1 MFKTEDVGKSELNI
15 QFFKSTVYF
24 TKSFAGQTFFLS
36 IHACFWTENMRS
48 ARLGPKNGKK
58 VAFKLMNVQVNKQ
71 SFYRLKLKLNLF
83 PFEVAII
90 FIITDVISE

>member
-1 MFKTEDVGKSELNI
+1 
-15 QFFKSTVYF
+15 
-24 TKSFAGQTFFLS
+24 
-36 IHACFWTENMRS
+36 MRS

>member
-1 MFKTEDVGKSELNI
+1 
-15 QFFKSTVYF
+15 
-24 TKSFAGQTFFLS
+24 
-36 IHACFWTENMRS
+36 MRS

-58 VAFKLMNVQVNKQ
+58 VAFNLMNLQVNKQ

-90 FIITDVISE
+90 FMITDVISE